1 MKEKIM
7 ANVANLKKVRDVI
20 ISRKDNFSYKF
31 IFSRCENGEEEEVWD
46 LDNTSAGLNSI
57 VGQVRD
63 DLLHNSCGTLGCV
76 AGFCLALSPDRKI
89 SSPQDRARIW
99 LDLTPAEASWLFT
112 PYSDDGFGM
121 AQNHLRDYKC
131 TKDFLSFERCTQE
144 EGFNEAVNRL
154 NYLID
159 YYETF
164 KATFAFRGMPLFIY
178 RAAKPFSITALKRP
192 DTREIAFNDCVFSP
206 TDLLKLSQFLAD
218 CARHA
223 AGEQV
228 ELKDVELI

>member
-1 MKEKIM
+1 M
-7 ANVANLKKVRDVI
+7 ANVENLKKVRDVI
-20 ISRKDNFSYKF
+20 ISRKDNFNYKF
-31 IFSRCENGEEEEVWD
+31 IFSKCENGEEEEVWD
-46 LDNTSAGLNSI
+46 IHYISVDLNSI

-112 PYSDDGFGM
+112 PYSDDGFGI
-121 AQNHLRDYKC
+121 AQNHLSNYEC
-131 TKDFLSFERCTQE
+131 TANFSSYERCTQE
-144 EGFNEAVNRL
+144 QGFNEAVNRL

-159 YYETF
+159 YYESL
-164 KATFAFRGMPLFIY
+164 KATFAFRGIPIFTY
-178 RAAKPFSITALKRP
+178 HTAKPFSITALKVQS
-192 DTREIAFNDCVFSP
+192 TREIAFNACAFSSD
-206 TDLLKLSQFLAD
+206 DLLKLSQFLAD

-223 AGEQV
+223 AGEQIEV
-228 ELKDVELI
+228 KDVHLT